1 MGGIWR
7 GRGIFGASIRASIK
21 VQTSSR
27 AEVVRR
33 AQSNT
38 QDLQEK
44 EWSLEDPGTAY
55 GKTASCFPRKNG
67 ALLAFFHL
75 FQHFCHSLFLSFC
88 CPNVAADV
96 CGGCQGATFSF
107 SLSLRCRFQRRV
119 LRLLFYN
126 CASLNIDKVWRLK
139 LFFVFFSWLQ
149 TA

>member
-44 EWSLEDPGTAY
+44 RVLFGRSRHSIWKHSKLLP
-55 GKTASCFPRKNG
+55 KKKRRPSRLLPSFPT
-67 ALLAFFHL
+67 LLPFPFP
-75 FQHFCHSLFLSFC
+75 LFLLPKRC
-88 CPNVAADV
+88 RR